1 VCVYMYVHVSGSG
14 DEDLCD
20 VTDGRILA
28 LTMWWC
34 QDAVELTFET
44 HQRGLPF
51 IYSIDFI

>member
-1 VCVYMYVHVSGSG
+1 MCVYMYVHVSGSG